1 MLVYPF
7 LCVSYLS
14 SGSTFSHYIRGNSFS
29 LPWMAQL
36 SGYSIQNVLFTNNK
50 GRLIF
55 SFYFYQIIFLSFISW
70 LLKILVGLLSNS
82 TTWILSPYCRCKS
95 TGSSIHVGSSG
106 GLYICNFVFPPT
118 LNVSLLCQSLLLLL
132 ICIYMLIMQ
141 GHAILICE
149 SMFLNCSPWYHRTGR
164 RHHLMWCMHPEQYMP
179 IPLQHLYAL

>member
-29 LPWMAQL
+29 LPWVAQL

-132 ICIYMLIMQ
+132 ICIYMFMEYN
-141 GHAILICE
+141 ARTCDF
-149 SMFLNCSPWYHRTGR
+149 SMCINVP
-164 RHHLMWCMHPEQYMP
+164 
-179 IPLQHLYAL
+179 

>member
-1 MLVYPF
+1 MRF
-7 LCVSYLS
+7 LPVLRINLQPLHPGQQLQFTLNGPAFRLFHIKC
-14 SGSTFSHYIRGNSFS
+14 S
-29 LPWMAQL
+29 L
-36 SGYSIQNVLFTNNK
+36 TNK
-50 GRLIF
+50 WRLIF
-55 SFYFYQIIFLSFISW
+55 SFYVPFIFYQIIFLSFISW

-164 RHHLMWCMHPEQYMP
+164 RHHLMWCIHLEQYMP